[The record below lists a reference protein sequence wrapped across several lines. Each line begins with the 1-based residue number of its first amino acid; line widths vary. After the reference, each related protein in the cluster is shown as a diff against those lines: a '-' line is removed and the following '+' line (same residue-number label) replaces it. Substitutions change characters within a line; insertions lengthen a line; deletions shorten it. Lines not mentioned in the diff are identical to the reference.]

1 MIIPD
6 WSMTDQGQADADWV
20 HLPPDDAQA
29 MVADIARPYFESRSA
44 RVDSLVDRR
53 FGLTGSLALH

>member
-1 MIIPD
+1 
-6 WSMTDQGQADADWV
+6 MTDQGQADADWV